1 MRYNL
6 TQKQYK
12 WLLELSSNQGKHV
25 YDSIPYDIRSKAYYV
40 LRECGYNREYNT
52 EFRNEL
58 LELRN
63 RYIEWKTVIGEEDD
77 LPF

>member
-12 WLLELSSNQGKHV
+12 WLLELSSNQGKYV
-25 YDSIPYDIRSKAYYV
+25 YDVVPYEIRSKAYYV

-63 RYIEWKTVIGEEDD
+63 NYIKWKKRVEEEDD